1 MTGSRRSGTA
11 GGSAVKRWLRLAA
24 LSVSFAVMGGA
35 IGYLLLPERS
45 PQAAGI
51 PRVRVRGRVV
61 PLGRDPHGLALEL
74 ARSFLREHVV
84 IAAEDHSLER
94 TREALGARVDV
105 HLLEHLL
112 RAAADPSSALV
123 RHHAALAR
131 GPIDLPLPVRLEGS
145 VALPLLA
152 QLKEEVDHVP
162 VDARIDVEARRV
174 LPERQGTFLDVFG
187 TLALLDAAFT
197 GGRARVDAVVEHTP
211 ATITAEQLRDVEMSA
226 VVGWFQTNY
235 NANEDHRDRT
245 YNLHLAAS
253 RINGYVW
260 MPGAVLDFNQ
270 IVGDRSEANGFRM
283 ATVIS
288 AGELI
293 DGVGGGT
300 CQIAGSVYAASF
312 FAGMEV
318 LDRTPHSRPS
328 GYIKMGLDAT
338 VVYPSIN
345 LRLRNTLPFPVVV
358 HTRLNNGLA
367 RVELLGARR
376 SRAVTFIRK
385 IMPRVDRFE
394 EREVPDPNLPV
405 GSRVLTQRGIPGF
418 RITRYR
424 ILREGDQAVRERW
437 NDAYPP
443 TVQVWHVG
451 TGSALG
457 AAPPH
462 QDDHPEYTADQYL
475 ALTQPVESEDLQEVR
490 RPGFCGAPGWMVR
503 QGLTRSLPSST
514 VQAMGAAAAVRAAMP
529 RVPAPAPAARGAAR
543 PAARPR

>member
-1 MTGSRRSGTA
+1 MT
-11 GGSAVKRWLRLAA
+11 RWLRLSSLSLVFA
-24 LSVSFAVMGGA
+24 LMGGG
-35 IGYLLLPERS
+35 IGYLLLPERA
-45 PQAAGI
+45 PQAAGV
-51 PRVRVRGRVV
+51 PRVRVRGRPVT
-61 PLGRDPHGLALEL
+61 LGGDPHAQALDL
-74 ARSFLREHVV
+74 ARAYLREHVTV
-84 IAAEDHSLER
+84 VAEERTLER

-123 RHHAALAR
+123 RHHAALAH
-131 GPIDLPLPVRLEGS
+131 GPIDLPLPVRLEGAA
-145 VALPLLA
+145 ALPLLT
-152 QLKEEVDHVP
+152 QLKEEVDHLP
-162 VDARIDVEARRV
+162 VDARIDVEQRRV
-174 LPERQGTFLDVFG
+174 IPERRGTFLDVFG
-187 TLALLDAAFT
+187 TLAQLNAAFNS
-197 GGRARVDAVVEHTP
+197 GAARVEASLEHTDP
-211 ATITAEQLRDVEMSA
+211 TTTSEQLRDVEMSA

-253 RINGYVW
+253 RVNGYVW
-260 MPGAVLDFNQ
+260 MPGAVLDFNA

-293 DGVGGGT
+293 DGVGGGV
-300 CQIAGSVYAASF
+300 CQIAGSLHAASF

-318 LDRTPHSRPS
+318 VDRTPHSRPS

-367 RVELLGARR
+367 RIELLGARR
-376 SRAVTFIRK
+376 ARAVTFIRK
-385 IMPRVDRFE
+385 VMPRVDRFE
-394 EREVPDPNLPV
+394 EREVPDANLPV
-405 GSRVLTQRGIPGF
+405 GARVLTQRGIPGF

-424 ILREGDQAVRERW
+424 IIRDGDQAVRERW
-437 NDAYPP
+437 LDAYPP

-457 AAPPH
+457 ALAPR

-475 ALTQPVESEDLQEVR
+475 ALTQPLESDDIQEVR

-503 QGLTRSLPSST
+503 QGLTRALPT
-514 VQAMGAAAAVRAAMP
+514 ATATAMSAAGAQGRVAAPGCGGPRCAVTP
-529 RVPAPAPAARGAAR
+529 
-543 PAARPR
+543 RPRAGAR

>member
-1 MTGSRRSGTA
+1 MT
-11 GGSAVKRWLRLAA
+11 RWLRLVA
-24 LSVSFAVMGGA
+24 LSLAFALMGGG
-35 IGYLLLPERS
+35 IGYLLLPERA
-45 PQAAGI
+45 PQAAGV
-51 PRVRVRGRVV
+51 PRVRVRGRPVT
-61 PLGRDPHGLALEL
+61 LSHDPHAQALSL
-74 ARSFLREHVV
+74 ARAFLRERVTVV
-84 IAAEDHSLER
+84 AEDHSLER
-94 TREALGARVDV
+94 TRESLGARVDV

-123 RHHAALAR
+123 RHHAALAH
-131 GPIDLPLPVRLEGS
+131 GPIELPLPVRLEGA

-152 QLKEEVDHVP
+152 QLKEEVDHLP
-162 VDARIDVEARRV
+162 VDARIDVEQRRV
-174 LPERQGTFLDVFG
+174 IPERRGTFLDVFG
-187 TLALLDAAFT
+187 TLAQLDAAFT
-197 GGRARVDAVVEHTP
+197 SGQPRLDAVLEHTNP
-211 ATITAEQLRDVEMSA
+211 AMTSAQLRDVEMNA

-260 MPGAVLDFNQ
+260 MPGAVLDFNG

-293 DGVGGGT
+293 DGVGGGV
-300 CQIAGSVYAASF
+300 CQIAGSLHAASF

-345 LRLRNTLPFPVVV
+345 LRLRNTLPFPVVI

-367 RVELLGARR
+367 RIELLGARR
-376 SRAVTFIRK
+376 ARSVTFVRK

-394 EREVPDPNLPV
+394 EREVPDASLPI
-405 GSRVLTQRGIPGF
+405 GTRVLTQRGIPGF
-418 RITRYR
+418 RVTRYR
-424 ILREGDQAVRERW
+424 IVREGDQAIRERW
-437 NDAYPP
+437 QDAYPP

-451 TGSALG
+451 TGAALSAT
-457 AAPPH
+457 APR

-475 ALTQPVESEDLQEVR
+475 ALTQPVESDDIQEVR
-490 RPGFCGAPGWMVR
+490 RPGFCGTTGWMVR
-503 QGLTRSLPSST
+503 QGLTRALPPVT
-514 VQAMGAAAAVRAAMP
+514 AQAMSAAGAAGRVVQPGCGGARCAV
-529 RVPAPAPAARGAAR
+529 APAR

>member
-1 MTGSRRSGTA
+1 MT
-11 GGSAVKRWLRLAA
+11 RWLRLSSLSLVFA
-24 LSVSFAVMGGA
+24 LMGGG
-35 IGYLLLPERS
+35 IGYLLLPERA
-45 PQAAGI
+45 PQAAGV
-51 PRVRVRGRVV
+51 PRVRVRGRPVA
-61 PLGRDPHGLALEL
+61 LSGDPHAQALEL
-74 ARSFLREHVV
+74 ARSYLREHITIV
-84 IAAEDHSLER
+84 AEERSLDR
-94 TREALGARVDV
+94 TRESLGARVDV

-131 GPIDLPLPVRLEGS
+131 GPIELPLPVRLEGS
-145 VALPLLA
+145 VALPLLT
-152 QLKEEVDHVP
+152 QLKEEVDHLS
-162 VDARIDVEARRV
+162 VDARIDVEQRRV
-174 LPERQGTFLDVFG
+174 IPERRGTFLDVFG
-187 TLALLDAAFT
+187 TLGQLDAALVS
-197 GGRARVDAVVEHTP
+197 GSNRVEAALEHTDP
-211 ATITAEQLRDVEMSA
+211 TTTSEQLRDVEMSA

-253 RINGYVW
+253 RVNGYVW
-260 MPGAVLDFNQ
+260 MPGVVLDFNA

-293 DGVGGGT
+293 DGVGGGV
-300 CQIAGSVYAASF
+300 CQIAGSLHAASF

-367 RVELLGARR
+367 RIELLGARR
-376 SRAVTFIRK
+376 SREVTFIRK
-385 IMPRVDRFE
+385 VMPRVDRFE
-394 EREVPDPNLPV
+394 EREVPDANLPV
-405 GSRVLTQRGIPGF
+405 GTRVLTQRGIPGF

-424 ILREGDQAVRERW
+424 IIRDGDQAVRERW
-437 NDAYPP
+437 LDAYPP

-457 AAPPH
+457 AVVPR

-475 ALTQPVESEDLQEVR
+475 ALTQPLESDDIQEVR
-490 RPGFCGAPGWMVR
+490 RPGFCGTAGWMVH
-503 QGLTRSLPSST
+503 QGLTRALPTTTVAAMSS
-514 VQAMGAAAAVRAAMP
+514 AAAARAALAGGCVGP
-529 RVPAPAPAARGAAR
+529 RCAPPRAGAVVRSGAR
-543 PAARPR
+543 

>member
-1 MTGSRRSGTA
+1 M
-11 GGSAVKRWLRLAA
+11 KRWLRLAA
-24 LSVSFAVMGGA
+24 LSLPFALMGGG
-35 IGYLLLPERS
+35 IGYLLLPERA
-45 PQAAGI
+45 PQAAGV
-51 PRVRVRGRVV
+51 PRVRVRGRPVA
-61 PLGRDPHGLALEL
+61 LAHDPHAQALDL
-74 ARSFLREHVV
+74 ARAYLREHVTV
-84 IAAEDHSLER
+84 VAEERTLDR

-123 RHHAALAR
+123 RHHAVVAP
-131 GPIDLPLPVRLEGS
+131 GPMELPLPVRLEGS

-152 QLKEEVDHVP
+152 QLKEEVDHLP
-162 VDARIDVEARRV
+162 VDARIDVEQRRV
-174 LPERQGTFLDVFG
+174 IPERRGAFLDVFG
-187 TLALLDAAFT
+187 TLAQLDAAFT
-197 GGRARVDAVVEHTP
+197 SGSSRVAAVVEHTDP
-211 ATITAEQLRDVEMSA
+211 TTTSEQLRDVDMN
-226 VVGWFQTNY
+226 VVLGWFQTNY

-253 RINGYVW
+253 RVNGYVW

-293 DGVGGGT
+293 DGVGGGV
-300 CQIAGSVYAASF
+300 CQIAGSLHAASF

-345 LRLRNTLPFPVVV
+345 LRLRNNLPFPVVV

-367 RVELLGARR
+367 RIELLGARR
-376 SRAVTFIRK
+376 TRAVTFIRK
-385 IMPRVDRFE
+385 VMPRVDRFE
-394 EREVPDPNLPV
+394 EREVPDPNLPA
-405 GSRVLTQRGIPGF
+405 GTRVLTQRGIPGF
-418 RITRYR
+418 RITRYHIVR
-424 ILREGDQAVRERW
+424 DGDQAVRERW
-437 NDAYPP
+437 LDAYPP

-451 TGSALG
+451 TGAALSAS
-457 AAPPH
+457 APH

-475 ALTQPVESEDLQEVR
+475 ALTQPIDSDDLQEVR

-503 QGLTRSLPSST
+503 QGLTRALPTNT
-514 VQAMGAAAAVRAAMP
+514 VAAMTSAAAAGRTV
-529 RVPAPAPAARGAAR
+529 VPGGCGGARCAVTPVR
-543 PAARPR
+543 PAARPGPR